1 MKKLIIKLNIILC
14 FSVILL
20 FTTTTQAQI
29 VNDHVYKFSKVLSLI
44 NSFYVDTVNQEKIV
58 ETAIIEMLKKLDPHS
73 IYVSKEEVKKMN
85 EPLEGNFEGVGI
97 EFNIMDDTI
106 MVVSP
111 ISGGPS
117 EKVGI
122 RAGDRI
128 VKIDGQ
134 LVAGIGIKNSDVMKK
149 LRGAKGTIVTM
160 GIARRS
166 IAELL
171 DFTVT
176 RDKIPIYSIE
186 ASYMIDNEIGYIKLN
201 RFSRTSMNE
210 FKEALA
216 KLKRQNL
223 KKLILDLQDN
233 GGGYLDVAFELA
245 DQFLDNNKII
255 VYTEG
260 INSPRKDYKSTANG
274 EFENGKLVVLV
285 DENSASASEIV
296 SGAIQD
302 WDRGLIIGRRSFGKG
317 LVQRPF
323 DLPDGSMIRLTI
335 AKYYTPTG
343 RCIQKP
349 YENGSAD
356 YSKDIIK
363 RFNSGELSNEDSIH
377 FPDSLRYTTKIKS
390 RTVYGGGGI
399 MPDYF
404 VALDTT
410 PLTDFYSKMLR
421 KGTINSFLLNY
432 IDKNRKE
439 FTAKYPDF
447 DKFFKE
453 FEVSDA
459 MLEDLKTFAKKDKIE
474 PKEGQVMGA
483 DETAR
488 LKRQM
493 KALIAND
500 IWKPS
505 EFWQVINTEN
515 EIVKKAIE
523 VLKDNAAYEKKL
535 NKNTATKH

>member
-1 MKKLIIKLNIILC
+1 MKKLLIKLNIILC
-14 FSVILL
+14 FSVIFLSANK
-20 FTTTTQAQI
+20 TQGQI

-44 NSFYVDTVNQEKIV
+44 NTFYVDTVNQEKIV

-73 IYVSKEEVKKMN
+73 IYVNKEEVKKMN

-97 EFNIMDDTI
+97 QFNIMDDTI

-128 VKIDGQ
+128 VKI
-134 LVAGIGIKNSDVMKK
+134 
-149 LRGAKGTIVTM
+149 

-166 IAELL
+166 ISELL

-201 RFSRTSMNE
+201 RFSRTSMTE
-210 FKEALA
+210 FKEALS
-216 KLKRQNL
+216 KLKTQNM

-296 SGAIQD
+296 SGAVQD
-302 WDRGLIIGRRSFGKG
+302 WHRGLIIGRRSFGKG

-323 DLPDGSMIRLTI
+323 DLPDGSMVRLTI
-335 AKYYTPTG
+335 AKYFTPTG
-343 RCIQKP
+343 RCIQKS
-349 YENGSAD
+349 YEKGAGD
-356 YSKDIIK
+356 YSKDIIN

-377 FPDSLRYTTKIKS
+377 FPDSLKYTTKIKS
-390 RTVYGGGGI
+390 RAVYGGGGI

-410 PLTDFYSKMLR
+410 PLTDYYSKMIR

-432 IDKNRKE
+432 VDKNRKD
-439 FTAKYPDF
+439 FSAKYPVF

-453 FEVSDA
+453 YEVSDA
-459 MLEDLKTFAKKDKIE
+459 LLDELKEQAKKDKIE
-474 PKEGQVMGA
+474 PKEGQVKIG
-483 DETAR
+483 
-488 LKRQM
+488 
-493 KALIAND
+493 
-500 IWKPS
+500 
-505 EFWQVINTEN
+505 
-515 EIVKKAIE
+515 
-523 VLKDNAAYEKKL
+523 
-535 NKNTATKH
+535 

>member
-1 MKKLIIKLNIILC
+1 MKKLLIKLNIILC
-14 FSVILL
+14 FSVIFLSANK
-20 FTTTTQAQI
+20 TQGQI

-44 NSFYVDTVNQEKIV
+44 NTFYVDTVNQEKIV

-73 IYVSKEEVKKMN
+73 IYVNKEEVKKMN

-97 EFNIMDDTI
+97 QFNIMDDTI

-128 VKIDGQ
+128 VKIDGE
-134 LVAGIGIKNSDVMKK
+134 LVAGIGVKNSDVMKK
-149 LRGAKGTIVTM
+149 LRGAKGT
-160 GIARRS
+160 
-166 IAELL
+166 
-171 DFTVT
+171 TVT

-201 RFSRTSMNE
+201 RFSRTSMTE
-210 FKEALA
+210 FKEALS
-216 KLKRQNL
+216 KLKTQNM

-296 SGAIQD
+296 SGAVQD

-323 DLPDGSMIRLTI
+323 DLPDGSMVRLTI
-335 AKYYTPTG
+335 AKYFTPTG
-343 RCIQKP
+343 RCIQKS
-349 YENGSAD
+349 YEKGAGD
-356 YSKDIIK
+356 YSKDIIN

-377 FPDSLRYTTKIKS
+377 FPDSLKYTTKIKS
-390 RTVYGGGGI
+390 RAVYGGGGI

-410 PLTDFYSKMLR
+410 PLTDYYSKMIR

-432 IDKNRKE
+432 VDKNRKD
-439 FTAKYPDF
+439 FSAKYPVF

-453 FEVSDA
+453 YEVSDA
-459 MLEDLKTFAKKDKIE
+459 LLDELKEQAKKDKIE

-483 DETAR
+483 EETAR

-500 IWKPS
+500 IWKPG
-505 EFWQVINTEN
+505 EFWQIINTEN
-515 EIVKKAIE
+515 EIIKKAVE
-523 VLKDNAAYEKKL
+523 VLKDNAAYE
-535 NKNTATKH
+535 